1 MATPKFTSAPG
12 PTEVGNWQNQIIQSG
27 TTVNGSGVVG
37 NVATNPI
44 AVELYNMTDAER
56 LQIAQTL
63 KNSGYSVP
71 VTGKFNDALVSQWS
85 NVTMAAK
92 TQAASIGQPFD
103 KNYLNGYLQQQAIAY
118 AASRGAGAQDFQR
131 KTIYDPT
138 QAASVI
144 NVVYN
149 NLLGREASA
158 KELAK
163 YTKILQE
170 AQRKNPV
177 KYTDTAGAGYTATG
191 GLDPQQ
197 FLVQQIAG
205 TDEAKA
211 QQVNGFY
218 DVFKKTIGVA

>member
-12 PTEVGNWQNQIIQSG
+12 PTEVGNWQNQIVQSG
-27 TTVNGSGVVG
+27 TTVNGAGTTG
-37 NVATNPI
+37 NVGVNPT

-63 KNSGYSVP
+63 KNAGYRVP
-71 VTGKFNDALVSQWS
+71 VTGKFNDALVTQWN

-92 TQAASIGQPFD
+92 MQAQSIGQPFD
-103 KNYLNGYLQQQAIAY
+103 KNYLNGYLQQQTIAN
-118 AASRGAGAQDFQR
+118 AASGGGAQDFER

-144 NVVYN
+144 NVVYS
-149 NLLGREASA
+149 NLLGRQATD

-170 AQRKNPV
+170 AQKKNPV
-177 KYTDTAGAGYTATG
+177 KYTNTAGAGYTATG

-211 QQVNGFY
+211 QRVNGFY

>member
-12 PTEVGNWQNQIIQSG
+12 PTEVGNWQNQIIKSG
-27 TTVNGSGVVG
+27 TTVNGSGTTSNIG
-37 NVATNPI
+37 TNPI
-44 AVELYNMTDAER
+44 AVELYNMTDEQR
-56 LQIAQTL
+56 LQRAKQL
-63 KNSGYSVP
+63 KNAGYKVP
-71 VTGKFNDALVSQWS
+71 VTGKFNDQLVSQWS
-85 NVTMAAK
+85 NVIMAA
-92 TQAASIGQPFD
+92 TVQAQSIGQPFNE
-103 KNYLNGYLQQQAIAY
+103 NYLNGYLQQQTIAN
-118 AASRGAGAQDFQR
+118 AASGGGAQDFER

-144 NVVYN
+144 NVVYS
-149 NLLGREASA
+149 NLLGRQATN

-170 AQRKNPV
+170 AQKKNPV
-177 KYTDTAGAGYTATG
+177 KYTDTAGSGYTATG

-197 FLVQQIAG
+197 FLVQQLAG

-211 QQVNGFY
+211 QRVNGFY

>member
-1 MATPKFTSAPG
+1 MAKPKFTSAPG
-12 PTEVGNWQNQIIQSG
+12 PTEVGNWQNQIIKSG
-27 TTVNGSGVVG
+27 TTVNGSGTTG
-37 NVATNPI
+37 NVGINPV

-63 KNSGYSVP
+63 KNAGYKVP
-71 VTGKFNDALVSQWS
+71 VTGKFNDTLVTQWS
-85 NVTMAAK
+85 NVNMAAQL
-92 TQAASIGQPFD
+92 QAQQIGQPYD
-103 KNYLNGYLQQQAIAY
+103 KNYLTGYLQQQAIVN
-118 AASRGAGAQDFQR
+118 AASGAGAQDFQR

-144 NVVYN
+144 NVVYS
-149 NLLGREASA
+149 NLLGRQATD

-211 QQVNGFY
+211 QRVNGFY

>member
-1 MATPKFTSAPG
+1 MAGVGTQKGIQTDWKSQTITS
-12 PTEVGNWQNQIIQSG
+12 NN
-27 TTVNGSGVVG
+27 TVNGSGTTTGV
-37 NVATNPI
+37 NPI
-44 AVELYNMTDAER
+44 AVELYNMTDPER

-63 KNSGYSVP
+63 KNSGYNVP
-71 VTGKFNDALVSQWS
+71 VTGKFNDTLVAQWT
-85 NVTMAAK
+85 NVTTAAK
-92 TQAASIGQPFD
+92 VQAQSIGQPFD
-103 KNYLNGYLQQQAIAY
+103 KNYLNGYLQQQAIAN
-118 AASRGAGAQDFQR
+118 AAGGSGSQDFQR

-149 NLLGREASA
+149 NLLGRQASE

-163 YTKILQE
+163 YTKLLQQ
-170 AQRKNPV
+170 AQANNPV
-177 KYTDTAGAGYTATG
+177 KYTNTAGAGYTAQG

-211 QQVNGFY
+211 QQVNNFY

>member
-27 TTVNGSGVVG
+27 TTVNGSGTTG
-37 NVATNPI
+37 NVGTNPI

-63 KNSGYSVP
+63 KNAGYKVP
-71 VTGKFNDALVSQWS
+71 VTGKFNDTLVTQWS
-85 NVTMAAK
+85 NVNMAAK
-92 TQAASIGQPFD
+92 LQAQQIGQPYD
-103 KNYLNGYLQQQAIAY
+103 KNYLTGYLQQQAIVN
-118 AASRGAGAQDFQR
+118 AASGAGAQDFQR

-211 QQVNGFY
+211 QRVNGFY

>member
-1 MATPKFTSAPG
+1 MDTPKFTSAPG
-12 PTEVGNWQNQIIQSG
+12 PTEVGNWQNQIIKSG
-27 TTVNGSGVVG
+27 TTVNGSGTTG
-37 NVATNPI
+37 NVGINPV

-63 KNSGYSVP
+63 KNAGYKVP
-71 VTGKFNDALVSQWS
+71 VTGKFNDTLVTQWS
-85 NVTMAAK
+85 NVNMAAK
-92 TQAASIGQPFD
+92 LQAQQIGQPYD
-103 KNYLNGYLQQQAIAY
+103 KNYLTGYLQQQAIVN
-118 AASRGAGAQDFQR
+118 AASGAGAQDFQR

-211 QQVNGFY
+211 QRVNGFY

>member
-1 MATPKFTSAPG
+1 VATPKFTSAPG

-27 TTVNGSGVVG
+27 TTVNGSGTTG
-37 NVATNPI
+37 NVGTNPV

-63 KNSGYSVP
+63 KNAGYRVP
-71 VTGKFNDALVSQWS
+71 VTGKFNDALVTQWS
-85 NVTMAAK
+85 NVNMAAK
-92 TQAASIGQPFD
+92 LQAQQIGQPYD
-103 KNYLNGYLQQQAIAY
+103 KNYLTGYLQQQAIVN
-118 AASRGAGAQDFQR
+118 AASGAGAQDFQR

-211 QQVNGFY
+211 QRVNGFY

>member
-1 MATPKFTSAPG
+1 MDTPKFTSAPG
-12 PTEVGNWQNQIIQSG
+12 PTEVGNWQNQIIKSG
-27 TTVNGSGVVG
+27 TTVNGSGTTG
-37 NVATNPI
+37 NVGINPV

-63 KNSGYSVP
+63 KNAGYKVP
-71 VTGKFNDALVSQWS
+71 VTGKFNDTLVTQWS
-85 NVTMAAK
+85 NVNMAAQL
-92 TQAASIGQPFD
+92 QAQQIGQPYD
-103 KNYLNGYLQQQAIAY
+103 KNYLTGYLQQQAIVN
-118 AASRGAGAQDFQR
+118 AASGAGAQDFQR

-211 QQVNGFY
+211 QRVNGFY

>member
-1 MATPKFTSAPG
+1 VDTPKFTSAPG
-12 PTEVGNWQNQIIQSG
+12 PTEVGNWQNQIIKSG
-27 TTVNGSGVVG
+27 TTVNGSGTTG
-37 NVATNPI
+37 NVGINPV

-63 KNSGYSVP
+63 KNAGYKVP
-71 VTGKFNDALVSQWS
+71 VTGKFNDTLVTQWS
-85 NVTMAAK
+85 NVNMAAQL
-92 TQAASIGQPFD
+92 QAQQIGQPYD
-103 KNYLNGYLQQQAIAY
+103 KNYLTGYLQQQAIVN
-118 AASRGAGAQDFQR
+118 AASGGGAQDFQR

-144 NVVYN
+144 NVVYS
-149 NLLGREASA
+149 NLLGRQATD

>member
-1 MATPKFTSAPG
+1 MAKPKFTSAPG
-12 PTEVGNWQNQIIQSG
+12 PTEVGNWQNQIIKSG
-27 TTVNGSGVVG
+27 TTVNGSGTTG
-37 NVATNPI
+37 NVGINPV

-63 KNSGYSVP
+63 KNAGYKVP
-71 VTGKFNDALVSQWS
+71 VTGKFNDTLVTQWS
-85 NVTMAAK
+85 NVNMAAQL
-92 TQAASIGQPFD
+92 QAQQIGQPYD
-103 KNYLNGYLQQQAIAY
+103 KNYLTGYLQQQAIVN
-118 AASRGAGAQDFQR
+118 AASGAGAQDFQR

-144 NVVYN
+144 NVVYS
-149 NLLGREASA
+149 NLLGRQATD

-211 QQVNGFY
+211 QRVIGFY
-218 DVFKKTIGVA
+218 DVVKKTIGVA

>member
-27 TTVNGSGVVG
+27 TTVNGAGTTG
-37 NVATNPI
+37 NVGTNPI

-63 KNSGYSVP
+63 KNAGYKVP
-71 VTGKFNDALVSQWS
+71 VTGKFNDTLVTQWS
-85 NVTMAAK
+85 NVNMAAQL
-92 TQAASIGQPFD
+92 QAQQIGQPYD
-103 KNYLNGYLQQQAIAY
+103 KNYLTGYLQQQAIVN
-118 AASRGAGAQDFQR
+118 AASGAGAQDFQR

-144 NVVYN
+144 NVVYS
-149 NLLGREASA
+149 NLLGRQATD

-211 QQVNGFY
+211 QRVNGFY

>member
-1 MATPKFTSAPG
+1 MDTPKFTSAPG
-12 PTEVGNWQNQIIQSG
+12 PTEVGNWQNQIIKSG
-27 TTVNGSGVVG
+27 TTVNGSGTTG
-37 NVATNPI
+37 NVGINPV

-63 KNSGYSVP
+63 KNAGYKVP
-71 VTGKFNDALVSQWS
+71 VTGKFNDTLVTQWS
-85 NVTMAAK
+85 NVNMAAQL
-92 TQAASIGQPFD
+92 QAQQIGQPYD
-103 KNYLNGYLQQQAIAY
+103 KNYLTGYLQQQAIVN
-118 AASRGAGAQDFQR
+118 AASGAGAQDFQR

-144 NVVYN
+144 NVVYS
-149 NLLGREASA
+149 NLLGRQATD

-211 QQVNGFY
+211 QRVNGFY

>member
-27 TTVNGSGVVG
+27 TTVNGSGTTG
-37 NVATNPI
+37 NVGINPV

-63 KNSGYSVP
+63 KNAGYKVP
-71 VTGKFNDALVSQWS
+71 VTGKFNDTLVTQWS
-85 NVTMAAK
+85 NVNMAAK
-92 TQAASIGQPFD
+92 LQAQQIGQPYD
-103 KNYLNGYLQQQAIAY
+103 KNYLTGYLQQQAIVN
-118 AASRGAGAQDFQR
+118 AASGAGAQDFQR

-211 QQVNGFY
+211 QRVNGFY

>member
-1 MATPKFTSAPG
+1 VAKPKFTSAPG
-12 PTEVGNWQNQIIQSG
+12 PTEVGNWQNQIIKSG
-27 TTVNGSGVVG
+27 TTVNGSGTTG
-37 NVATNPI
+37 NVGINPV

-63 KNSGYSVP
+63 KNAGYKVP
-71 VTGKFNDALVSQWS
+71 VTGKFNDTLVTQWS
-85 NVTMAAK
+85 NVNMAAQL
-92 TQAASIGQPFD
+92 QAQQIGQPYD
-103 KNYLNGYLQQQAIAY
+103 KNYLTGYLQQQAIVN
-118 AASRGAGAQDFQR
+118 AASGAGAQDFQR

-144 NVVYN
+144 NVVYS
-149 NLLGREASA
+149 NLLGRQATD

-211 QQVNGFY
+211 QRVIGFY
-218 DVFKKTIGVA
+218 DVVKKTIGVA